1 MKKFQGFK
9 TKEEAV
15 QYLKK
20 VLKWKKFIEA
30 HRKIKLAIEYI
41 LK

>member
-1 MKKFQGFK
+1 MEKFKGFK
-9 TKEEAV
+9 TKEEAI

-20 VLKWKKFIEA
+20 VLKWRKFIKA

-41 LK
+41 IK